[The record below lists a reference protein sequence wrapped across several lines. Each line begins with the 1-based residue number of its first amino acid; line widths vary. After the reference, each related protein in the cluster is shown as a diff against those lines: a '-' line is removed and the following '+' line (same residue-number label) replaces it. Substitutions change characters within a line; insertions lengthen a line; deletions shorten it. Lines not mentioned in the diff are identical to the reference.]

1 MHFKNGQSQPILES
15 RTKCLHFYQVLG
27 RSPHM
32 ATLKTKER
40 QSANLEW
47 AGIRFEPAP
56 ESARHVASS
65 KKEIVL
71 YNLIE
76 RLTHTLVSVIAC
88 RNYTRQ
94 RLYHTPTR
102 TLLSYTKFI
111 TSKSDFVWTLLNS
124 LRKDLF
130 FLNSRLCP
138 RAG

>member
-1 MHFKNGQSQPILES
+1 
-15 RTKCLHFYQVLG
+15 
-27 RSPHM
+27 M

-47 AGIRFEPAP
+47 AGVRFEPAP

-65 KKEIVL
+65 ERETTL
-71 YNLIE
+71 YNRNGLLG
-76 RLTHTLVSVIAC
+76 RTLVSVIAC

-138 RAG
+138 RAE